1 MNLLLACL
9 VSILLLLFLA
19 RIFVFWV
26 SLEQELELYKMQC
39 HPRQKVLNSILQEK
53 PWLPKQRH

>member
-1 MNLLLACL
+1 MNLILACL

-26 SLEQELELYKMQC
+26 GLEQELNLYKMQC
-39 HPRQKVLNSILQEK
+39 HPRQKALDSTLKGSHGYQNRG
-53 PWLPKQRH
+53 P